1 VATQGERRGLYRGIA
16 ADFARFR
23 PAYPA
28 PLFAHL
34 RARFG
39 LDGSGRL
46 LDLGCGTGR
55 LTLPLAG
62 AFAQV
67 VGMDPEPEML
77 AEAAAEASR
86 LGVSNTTWIEGGVS
100 DLGPH
105 LGRFRLI
112 TLGQVLHLVDPAT
125 TLAALAPLVEPGGGI
140 AVVDEEHP
148 DVPSNAW
155 RRAIHAAVAPWLDDD
170 RRSLLQRRTEPDDVV
185 IARSPFARVEIFA
198 LPYQRP
204 TDVER
209 IVGFAASTSS
219 ASRAALGTRWP
230 RVEAEMRRALFDI
243 NPTGTFVDD
252 VILRAVLAWKD

>member
-1 VATQGERRGLYRGIA
+1 VNACGGRRRLYQGIA
-16 ADFARFR
+16 SDFARFR
-23 PAYPA
+23 PAYPD

-34 RARFG
+34 RERFR
-39 LDGSGRL
+39 LDGTGRL

-62 AFAQV
+62 SFEQV
-67 VGMDPEPEML
+67 IGMDPEPEML

-86 LGVSNTTWIEGGVS
+86 LGVSNTTWVEGGV
-100 DLGPH
+100 DDVGPH
-105 LGRFRLI
+105 LGRFCLI
-112 TLGQVLHLVDPAT
+112 TLGQVLHLVDAEK
-125 TLAALAPLVEPGGGI
+125 TLEVLSSRVELNGGI
-140 AVVDEEHP
+140 AVIDEEHP

-170 RRSLLQRRTEPDDVV
+170 RRSLLRRRAEPDDAV
-185 IARSPFARVEIFA
+185 IARSPFGRVEVFRF
-198 LPYQRP
+198 PYQRSM
-204 TDVER
+204 DVER
-209 IVGFAASTSS
+209 IIGFVASTSS

-230 RVEAEMRRALFDI
+230 RVEAQMRRVLFDI